1 MSLYSELQRESKR
14 LLKIMKEDVTP
25 PPPSSLTAIMQI
37 MQQIDLLVFTL
48 FFMKILPD
56 KL

>member
-14 LLKIMKEDVTP
+14 LLKIMKEDVRRKT
-25 PPPSSLTAIMQI
+25 LTAIMQI

>member
-25 PPPSSLTAIMQI
+25 PQSSLTAIMQI

>member
-14 LLKIMKEDVTP
+14 LLKIMKEDVT
-25 PPPSSLTAIMQI
+25 PPSSLTAIMQI